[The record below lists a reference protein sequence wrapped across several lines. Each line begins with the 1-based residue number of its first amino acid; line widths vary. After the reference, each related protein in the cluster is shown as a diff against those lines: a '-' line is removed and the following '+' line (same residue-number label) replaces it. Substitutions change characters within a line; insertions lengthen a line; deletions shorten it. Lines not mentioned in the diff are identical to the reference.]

1 MYDSKTAKDRQGMQP
16 EANRSRTSQPDKR
29 ASLPSARAS
38 MSSSRYSRASRH
50 SRSASLPE
58 ANARNSQSHRDTQL
72 LDIAEVDG
80 DEHAAA
86 ANLRFGA
93 LMTSKWLS
101 NGRVLFSPAHN
112 EMRLADDP
120 RVLIIDGLG
129 SDWSYYVALSYP
141 SATVYNL
148 GPDAVSSWPGVTQP
162 PPSNHRHIGHAA
174 ISAAF
179 PFPKGFF
186 TAVVF
191 RFPVATTDQAYQACI
206 FECKR
211 VLRPGGHLE
220 VTVLDLDLNFM
231 GNRARKAVRGLKT
244 RMQQRDQDITLRNTS
259 DFLLR
264 TIGRRGFEDV
274 HRCVV
279 GVPAAGR
286 IPRSQDV
293 SSRSSR
299 ESGKHVWSRETRDNQ
314 RFSFADLLE
323 DARANQIGPEAR
335 KNDESITKMVAKVG
349 RLWYTNCYEKAL
361 LPKDNSI
368 WIDQALLREC
378 EKQGTSFRLLICH
391 AQKPTQ
397 TKRRTVSV

>member
-1 MYDSKTAKDRQGMQP
+1 MA
-16 EANRSRTSQPDKR
+16 
-29 ASLPSARAS
+29 
-38 MSSSRYSRASRH
+38 SSRYSRGSAH

-58 ANARNSQSHRDTQL
+58 ANVRNSQSSLTASNRFNRDTQL

-80 DEHAAA
+80 DEQVAA

-112 EMRLADDP
+112 EMRLADEP

-129 SDWSYYVALSYP
+129 SDWSFYVALSYP
-141 SATVYNL
+141 AATVYNL
-148 GPDAVSSWPGVTQP
+148 GPEASASWPGTSQM
-162 PPSNHRHIGHAA
+162 PPSNHRHITHAA

-191 RFPVATTDQAYQACI
+191 RFPAATNDQAYQACI

-220 VTVLDLDLNFM
+220 VTVLDLDLNCM

-244 RMQQRDQDITLRNTS
+244 RMQQRDQDVSLRNTS

-264 TIGRRGFEDV
+264 VIGRRGFEEV
-274 HRCVV
+274 QRCIV

-286 IPRSQDV
+286 IPRSQDI

-299 ESGKHVWSRETRDNQ
+299 ESGGKPVWTRESRTSQE
-314 RFSFADLLE
+314 FSFADLLE
-323 DARANQIGPEAR
+323 DARANQMETDTR
-335 KNDESITKMVAKVG
+335 KNDEGITKTVAKVG
-349 RLWYTNCYEKAL
+349 RWWYSSCYEKAL
-361 LPKDNSI
+361 LPTDNSI
-368 WIDQALLREC
+368 WSDQGLLREC

-391 AQKPTQ
+391 AQKPAQ
-397 TKRRTVSV
+397 TRRRTVSV